1 MATKTEIKTAQ
12 IPNDIKKYVDIV
24 IEELKRK
31 IETGDF
37 RIEINYDSIAI
48 KISDINVYLSKS
60 RMYIIYKDI
69 DIIYSD
75 YSSDNYVVIKVFR
88 DLYNDPEIYRA
99 YEYWD
104 TLVALHD
111 MAKEKVKER
120 LEKVLNEF

>member
-1 MATKTEIKTAQ
+1 
-12 IPNDIKKYVDIV
+12 
-24 IEELKRK
+24 
-31 IETGDF
+31 
-37 RIEINYDSIAI
+37 
-48 KISDINVYLSKS
+48 
-60 RMYIIYKDI
+60 MYIIYKDI

-88 DLYNDPEIYRA
+88 DLYSDPEIYRA

-104 TLVALHD
+104 TLATLHD